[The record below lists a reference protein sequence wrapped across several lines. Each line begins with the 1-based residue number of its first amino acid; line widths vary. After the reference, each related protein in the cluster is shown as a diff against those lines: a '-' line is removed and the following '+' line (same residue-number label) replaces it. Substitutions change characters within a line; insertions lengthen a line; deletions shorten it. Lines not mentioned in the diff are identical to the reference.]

1 MAYVATCVFREPTKS
16 YYLDPRDLEIHADSR
31 IVAETARGIELGKLK
46 FLPREVSDEA
56 VFQPL
61 RPILRVATDDDLH
74 QYEVNLRREEESV
87 FAIRDRILYFGL
99 AMKPIKCEIMLD
111 CSRMFFFYESE
122 GRVDFRDLLR
132 DVSSR
137 LNVRLQFQQVNAR
150 EAAQVLGGVGICG
163 QELCCATWL
172 TSTPPITLKMAKEQ
186 GMALTPSKISGVCG
200 RLMCCLRY
208 ETDFYRDQ
216 NMKLPTPGTPVDTPE
231 GPGYV
236 VNVNVFTEVI
246 TVRLGDDRQIAVE
259 GDDLR
264 ALREERG
271 EVHACK
277 NSVKNGGSCNGAAVG
292 KSLRHWRLWQRRRL
306 WLQLHEGRAHSFA
319 TAK

>member
-1 MAYVATCVFREPTKS
+1 MPFVATCTFREPTKT
-16 YYLDPRDLEIHADSR
+16 YYLDPCDLELHADSV
-31 IVAETARGIELGKLK
+31 IVAETARGVELGKLK
-46 FLPREVSDEA
+46 WLPREMNADA
-56 VFQPL
+56 VVQPL
-61 RPILRVATDDDLH
+61 RPILRIANDDDISQH
-74 QYEVNLRREEESV
+74 QKNLKWEEESV
-87 FAIRDRILYFGL
+87 FVIRDCILYRSL
-99 AMKPIKCEIMLD
+99 PMKPIKCETMLD
-111 CSRMFFFYESE
+111 RSRMFFFYESE

-132 DVSSR
+132 DVSNR

-172 TSTPPITLKMAKEQ
+172 SSTPPITLKMAKEQ
-186 GMALTPSKISGVCG
+186 GMSLTPSKISGVCG
-200 RLMCCLRY
+200 RLMCCLRF

-216 NMKLPTPGTPVDTPE
+216 NMKLPVPGSPVDTPE

-236 VNVNVFTEVI
+236 VNVNVFSEECV
-246 TVRLGDDRQIAVE
+246 VELGDGRRISVK

-277 NSVKNGGSCNGAAVG
+277 NSVKNGGSCNGAATG
-292 KSLRHWRLWQRRRL
+292 KSCGTGGCGKDGGCGCNYMKGARMVSLT
-306 WLQLHEGRAHSFA
+306 F
-319 TAK
+319 